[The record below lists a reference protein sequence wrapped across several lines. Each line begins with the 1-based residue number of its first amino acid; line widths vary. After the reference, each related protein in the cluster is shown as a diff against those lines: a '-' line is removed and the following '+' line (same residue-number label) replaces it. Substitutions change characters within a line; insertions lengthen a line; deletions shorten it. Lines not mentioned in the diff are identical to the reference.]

1 MYSPLIHNAVEW
13 GRALPAMPGKVATFR
28 IYFEGN
34 RAKHDPAQMTEA
46 IMHGLVPIGHQAGM
60 QDITS
65 IANPDSIAAGRSWTA
80 KILGAIPGLFS
91 RDAQQAVYRA
101 TDAMGDLWHNTLL
114 WDRVGDLQMGLY
126 VNFRDSLIKKGNSPD
141 AAQYMAAHFA
151 NRYAGALPLESM
163 SGMARKLANLAL
175 FSRTYTLGNLGAM
188 KDVLT
193 GLPRDVQAQIE
204 REGGP
209 EKLKGVRSMAAR
221 KAIAILATDI
231 ALFFIGNSI
240 LQSAVSYLSGRQ
252 DLNDIEKGYVDRLH
266 ALLGKVTESP
276 IELLNPFADMQALSA
291 TSENEPDRDTGKQ
304 IQRILAG
311 YDHNGTA
318 IYARNPAG
326 KIGEEFANWLS
337 SPLHTLKSKFSTFLR
352 PTFEVM
358 NNDAGFGRKVYDP
371 RGNMAKL
378 MRDIV
383 WQYIKSQVPD
393 DTLESTKKV
402 LMGQGTAIDTY
413 KTLGPLVGV
422 TFRKGA
428 PGGPGV
434 GELFEL
440 RQQQDAKVAAAMPD
454 IIQKIR
460 TGDIAGARADMRALD
475 IKPGLQNY
483 YVRVTQNPRL
493 RLNTR
498 SARELLRQATPEERL
513 RILQPTGTQ

>member
-1 MYSPLIHNAVEW
+1 
-13 GRALPAMPGKVATFR
+13 
-28 IYFEGN
+28 
-34 RAKHDPAQMTEA
+34 
-46 IMHGLVPIGHQAGM
+46 
-60 QDITS
+60 
-65 IANPDSIAAGRSWTA
+65 
-80 KILGAIPGLFS
+80 
-91 RDAQQAVYRA
+91 
-101 TDAMGDLWHNTLL
+101 
-114 WDRVGDLQMGLY
+114 
-126 VNFRDSLIKKGNSPD
+126 
-141 AAQYMAAHFA
+141 
-151 NRYAGALPLESM
+151 
-163 SGMARKLANLAL
+163 
-175 FSRTYTLGNLGAM
+175 
-188 KDVLT
+188 
-193 GLPRDVQAQIE
+193 
-204 REGGP
+204 
-209 EKLKGVRSMAAR
+209 
-221 KAIAILATDI
+221 
-231 ALFFIGNSI
+231 
-240 LQSAVSYLSGRQ
+240 
-252 DLNDIEKGYVDRLH
+252 
-266 ALLGKVTESP
+266 
-276 IELLNPFADMQALSA
+276 MQALSA

-498 SARELLRQATPEERL
+498 SARELLRQATPEERS
-513 RILQPTGTQ
+513 RILQPTGIQ